1 MKIKNYTDVLIEDY
15 LHEAAEQTK
24 KYFVICTMYNDIVAY
39 GPIKSFDAEDAMCDF
54 FDGTDIAYNGEYED
68 AYGEFDWDGLTRYVW
83 EVSENEVLPKTDR
96 EAKAW
101 IDNKVD
107 ESTLVEDR
115 AAEAPAKSNRSKKST
130 KDKSLLEY
138 TNLQGWQDEIDQ
150 IRTKEDADRIPQWV
164 LDQLGITRASITP
177 RTSSSRKPVNAPAD
191 KEAAGKFWGNAAKKV
206 IDIAN
211 FHKAFDDS
219 LKNMQFDMRAFNSD
233 GLLVNQGTYGKIKS
247 LDPNNTA
254 TKAIKR
260 LWGLQFKEQGKI
272 LTQVASTGN
281 AVDEPKFIKEVEK
294 LIFEA
299 MPNIDS
305 KAARDL
311 IKQRNNATGDKIIYS
326 FKFDSTGKVVW
337 LWYDDNSDW
346 PYGYTLSTDLGY
358 NPFTKSETEVAA
370 DIMTAVENNE
380 IEKQMK

>member
-1 MKIKNYTDVLIEDY
+1 MKIKNYTDVLVEDY

-24 KYFVICTMYNDIVAY
+24 KYFVVCTMYNDIVAY

-54 FDGTDIAYNGEYED
+54 FDSTDIAYNSEYED

-83 EVSENEVLPKTDR
+83 EVSENEILPKTDR

-107 ESTLVEDR
+107 ESTLAEDK

-150 IRTKEDADRIPQWV
+150 IQTKEDADRIPQWV

-206 IDIAN
+206 IDIVN

-247 LDPNNTA
+247 LDLNNTA

-272 LTQVASTGN
+272 LTQAASTGN

-299 MPNIDS
+299 MPNVDS

>member
-15 LHEAAEQTK
+15 LPEAAEQTK
-24 KYFVICTMYNDIVAY
+24 KYFVVCTMYDDIVAY
-39 GPIKSFDAEDAMCDF
+39 GPIKSLDAEDAMCDF
-54 FDGTDIAYNGEYED
+54 FDSTDIAYSGEYED

-83 EVSENEVLPKTDR
+83 EVSETEVLPETDS
-96 EAKAW
+96 EAQAW

-107 ESTLVEDR
+107 ESTLVEDKT
-115 AAEAPAKSNRSKKST
+115 AEAPVKPNRSKKST

-138 TNLQGWQDEIDQ
+138 TSLQGWQDEIDQ

-177 RTSSSRKPVNAPAD
+177 RTSSSTKSVNAHAD
-191 KEAAGKFWGNAAKKV
+191 REAAGKFWGNAAKKV
-206 IDIAN
+206 IDIVN

-233 GLLVNQGTYGKIKS
+233 GLLVSQGTYGKIKS

-260 LWGLQFKEQGKI
+260 LWGLQFKEQGKL
-272 LTQVASTGN
+272 LTQAAPTGN
-281 AVDEPKFIKEVEK
+281 TIDEPKFIKEVEK

-299 MPNIDS
+299 MPNVDS

-346 PYGYTLSTDLGY
+346 PWGYAFTTDLGY
-358 NPFTKSETEVAA
+358 NPFTKSEAEVAA

-380 IEKQMK
+380 IEKQSK